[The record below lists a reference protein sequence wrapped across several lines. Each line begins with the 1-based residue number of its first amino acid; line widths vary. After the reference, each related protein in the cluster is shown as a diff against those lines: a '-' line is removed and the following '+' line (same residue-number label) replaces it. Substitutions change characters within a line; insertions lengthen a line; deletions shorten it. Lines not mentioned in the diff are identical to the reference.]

1 MKSILERAL
10 LLGTSTAQVK
20 TMNDFAA
27 PGIKVILADCTLGEE
42 WAAWGECEP
51 ANGTCGN
58 GTRER
63 FKEELLPARNGGTCF
78 KDPDPQP
85 EECYKSCPP
94 PINTTGSI
102 QLEL

>member
-1 MKSILERAL
+1 M
-10 LLGTSTAQVK
+10 GTSTAQVK